1 MVLVYGR
8 AQDEFVMVVNTPQC
22 NKRNRVKSI
31 IKNISFCGSVPKR
44 WHDISKMV
52 QTTCFANT
60 EYRVIIRNDNYL

>member
-1 MVLVYGR
+1 MARLLSISERVMVLVYGR

-44 WHDISKMV
+44 
-52 QTTCFANT
+52 
-60 EYRVIIRNDNYL
+60 